1 MANRNI
7 GGRVQTI
14 EKGIVPLF
22 MQVAIGATG
31 APTLS
36 AVNSQGVRSISRNGA
51 GDYTVTFGS
60 STPAST
66 DTYNRYCGANF
77 TLTDTTARDY
87 TLQIH
92 TESAIGTAGTLR
104 FLFNSAAVT
113 TELPNGATL
122 KMVFWFKNSSVV

>member
-1 MANRNI
+1 MANRNFF
-7 GGRVQTI
+7 REASTL
-14 EKGIVPLF
+14 ERAPATLY

-36 AVNSQGVRSISRNGA
+36 AANSQGIRSIVRNGA

-60 STPAST
+60 STPAAT
-66 DTYNRYCGANF
+66 DTYNRYMAGGF

-87 TLQIH
+87 TMQIH
-92 TESAIGTAGTLR
+92 TESAIGSAGTLR
-104 FLFNSAAVT
+104 FIFNTAAVT

-122 KMVFWFKNSSVV
+122 KMWFTFKNSSTN